1 MPFSNKQ
8 SDIFYNDQTKEMFV
22 CTVSAI
28 TAARCETGD
37 TIYGALPIIYKIDKD
52 TNYRQTIYPDNL
64 DTFHTDENSD
74 IFKLTPPCPVDDLNF
89 DSITKPLINY
99 NKDTS
104 RYSVTFLGR
113 FASDVDGLV
122 INNYIFE
129 DVDSKFHLL
138 KAKSLLPQN
147 SLSAVNGRFTFDS
160 GYLNSDLYLGGN
172 TIRNQNASWFNPAD
186 GAEIERSPNYMVSPT
201 HVESTSAIGF
211 NLIQDNTNTALD
223 ALTGDKNFPLM
234 FSGGYIT
241 VNPKYAAYDPQHTI
255 RIDFRARSFNVP
267 APTAYA
273 STQTVGNSAS
283 RWVQQYSPAGA
294 GEGFCVYLFEQPQKD
309 RYVVPNGVASTLGY
323 SPADFNVV
331 ETAGSAQT
339 TVGLFERNNW
349 NPFKETYGC
358 IGDGREANSF
368 IGVGFDIAGNFGK
381 TTEDKPGW
389 FNVNTTTPSPCSV
402 SIRGNRFTNNQILT
416 SVDLSAVPGSTAIP
430 LHTSAANAVF
440 VDYRVDLTNKGNRL
454 TVSHKLTSSETYN
467 TILDLRLNKIQGSY
481 YSTTGNAGNVGG
493 SNMYDPWSG
502 FQVQNDEYP
511 LLNIGLSFTTSTKVS
526 QFELHSFEVK
536 GVKVHNP
543 WEEKIEP
550 ETQEQKTRIDYLN
563 KSSKNLRERLTYSE
577 LDDNV
582 DIEMV
587 IPSKNNIASELYERT
602 NTTEITLCD
611 NNEPEFIE
619 QDVEVKYTGIRPED
633 IDTVVQAVERGD
645 LIPEIGGGSIPRA
658 TGETVEKIYGVPAD
672 LVVPSEPIANLLP
685 SFRKRITSTGEET
698 FTLGGNKGWGAVCF
712 LAGDRGPV
720 LGAPVNQLL
729 TNSANMFNGHL
740 FDPIIYNDRE
750 YIVYMRVR
758 QLGLTTDTKVYY
770 TEDYDELE
778 RLFIDAI
785 EKDFEANG
793 VEKYTKVWELMPM
806 VETADNP
813 WEGKMEQWEGAD
825 GRPDWNWVKVG
836 SKEDADEKYQNGG
849 GVCRV
854 LEPNVSINLTGI
866 EGGNDANGFVGL
878 AEISFNILDIKNIP
892 DDIDDA
898 IAEKALVITLD
909 EAKKMSNAFG
919 VKWEQLTAYE
929 DGYTYYFLPNT
940 TGTPIDVST
949 EQANLQQRFPEFF
962 ATGVTTQG
970 NWFATKG
977 SFDLKDLQG

>member
-74 IFKLTPPCPVDDLNF
+74 IFKLTPPCPVEDLNF

-172 TIRNQNASWFNPAD
+172 TVRNQNASWFNPAD

-211 NLIQDNTNTALD
+211 NLIQDHTDTAFD
-223 ALTGDKNFPLM
+223 ALTGNKNFPLM

-241 VNPKYAAYDPQHTI
+241 VNPKYAAYDPRHTI

-283 RWVQQYSPAGA
+283 RWIQQYSPAGA

-358 IGDGREANSF
+358 IGDGQEANSF

-430 LHTSAANAVF
+430 LHTSAADAVF

-481 YSTTGNAGNVGG
+481 YSTTGNAGNVDG

-550 ETQEQKTRIDYLN
+550 ETQEQKTRIDYIN

-645 LIPEIGGGSIPRA
+645 LIPEIGGGSIPRTTAGPTLVDRYYEPPIKESRGGVLPTRFKRACRTAFSIEDGKFTYPHMFLYQSVDFKYNDKTYTVFIRGIEQPVSGGGFGTNSNNLTTLELYEANINTLEERWFIDVANHPDVQYWELHLVVEDDWRSDSSKDYPQNPDDWFWLPKPGLTDEKDVDEFLRERNRGSDETTVCVIVPDNVTDYKPNWDPIEGTNTTVDEITTALKDAEYIDDNGFKINADDA
-658 TGETVEKIYGVPAD
+658 TGSSTVDSAGNTVNPPVAVVVNNADDIAGCQLVSLNTAINLAMEHLGNQKLWSSVVWNKLDHRTEGVTLLYYSQTAGYNPGKCIAIYGDVRNNPA
-672 LVVPSEPIANLLP
+672 I
-685 SFRKRITSTGEET
+685 K
-698 FTLGGNKGWGAVCF
+698 
-712 LAGDRGPV
+712 
-720 LGAPVNQLL
+720 
-729 TNSANMFNGHL
+729 
-740 FDPIIYNDRE
+740 
-750 YIVYMRVR
+750 R
-758 QLGLTTDTKVYY
+758 QL
-770 TEDYDELE
+770 
-778 RLFIDAI
+778 
-785 EKDFEANG
+785 
-793 VEKYTKVWELMPM
+793 P
-806 VETADNP
+806 
-813 WEGKMEQWEGAD
+813 
-825 GRPDWNWVKVG
+825 
-836 SKEDADEKYQNGG
+836 
-849 GVCRV
+849 
-854 LEPNVSINLTGI
+854 
-866 EGGNDANGFVGL
+866 
-878 AEISFNILDIKNIP
+878 
-892 DDIDDA
+892 
-898 IAEKALVITLD
+898 
-909 EAKKMSNAFG
+909 
-919 VKWEQLTAYE
+919 
-929 DGYTYYFLPNT
+929 
-940 TGTPIDVST
+940 
-949 EQANLQQRFPEFF
+949 
-962 ATGVTTQG
+962 
-970 NWFATKG
+970 
-977 SFDLKDLQG
+977 

>member
-28 TAARCETGD
+28 TAARCESGD

-74 IFKLTPPCPVDDLNF
+74 IFKLTPPCPVEDLNF

-160 GYLNSDLYLGGN
+160 GYLNSDLYIGGN

-186 GAEIERSPNYMVSPT
+186 GEEVERSPNYMVSPT

-211 NLIQDNTNTALD
+211 NLIQDYTDTAFD

-267 APTAYA
+267 APTAYG
-273 STQTVGNSAS
+273 STQTVGSNAS
-283 RWVQQYSPAGA
+283 RWIQQYSPTGP

-358 IGDGREANSF
+358 IGDGQEANSF
-368 IGVGFDIAGNFGK
+368 IGVGFDIAGNFGS
-381 TTEDKPGW
+381 TSEDKPGW

-430 LHTSAANAVF
+430 LHTSAADAVF

-502 FQVQNDEYP
+502 FQVQDDKYP

-543 WEEKIEP
+543 WDEKIEP
-550 ETQEQKTRIDYLN
+550 ETQEQKTRIDYIN
-563 KSSKNLRERLTYSE
+563 KSSKNLRERFTYSE

-587 IPSKNNIASELYERT
+587 VPAKSNIASELYERT

-611 NNEPEFIE
+611 NNEPEFVE

-645 LIPEIGGGSIPRA
+645 LIPEIGGGSIPRVISD
-658 TGETVEKIYGVPAD
+658 TVDNVYKDNIVLA
-672 LVVPSEPIANLLP
+672 EPKSSVLP
-685 SFRKRITSTGEET
+685 NTFRKACRTAGTPDINTPGKYKPPYLWLYESRPFIYNNNTHILLIRGIQTVQTNTSTLYLYRTNKAKLEEDWLSRVQEQPKDKNNLPYKYWELHVT
-698 FTLGGNKGWGAVCF
+698 NRSLPGVEEWNSNSELDYSTDISEWSFQPKINDDG
-712 LAGDRGPV
+712 LAWSD
-720 LGAPVNQLL
+720 
-729 TNSANMFNGHL
+729 
-740 FDPIIYNDRE
+740 
-750 YIVYMRVR
+750 
-758 QLGLTTDTKVYY
+758 
-770 TEDYDELE
+770 EDYDNALFKDTRGNNFGILCALNHWDVEQDDEEGTEDDGDDWVFPVLKGGINITFQENTGTKNVPLEL
-778 RLFIDAI
+778 DAGAEQAI
-785 EKDFEANG
+785 TISTQEA
-793 VEKYTKVWELMPM
+793 VRIHKVY
-806 VETADNP
+806 
-813 WEGKMEQWEGAD
+813 GA
-825 GRPDWNWVKVG
+825 N
-836 SKEDADEKYQNGG
+836 
-849 GVCRV
+849 
-854 LEPNVSINLTGI
+854 
-866 EGGNDANGFVGL
+866 
-878 AEISFNILDIKNIP
+878 
-892 DDIDDA
+892 
-898 IAEKALVITLD
+898 
-909 EAKKMSNAFG
+909 
-919 VKWEQLTAYE
+919 WEQITAYE
-929 DGYTYYFLPNT
+929 DGFTYYFLANYL
-940 TGTPIDVST
+940 TGGT
-949 EQANLQQRFPEFF
+949 
-962 ATGVTTQG
+962 
-970 NWFATKG
+970 WFATIG
-977 SFDLKDLQG
+977 SHNKNDLTDG

>member
-74 IFKLTPPCPVDDLNF
+74 IFKLTPPCPVEDLNF

-129 DVDSKFHLL
+129 DVDSKFYLL

-186 GAEIERSPNYMVSPT
+186 GEEVERSPNYMVSPT
-201 HVESTSAIGF
+201 HVEGTSAIGF
-211 NLIQDNTNTALD
+211 NLIQDNIDTTKD

-241 VNPKYAAYDPQHTI
+241 VNPKYAAYDPRHTI

-283 RWVQQYSPAGA
+283 RWIQQYSPAGA

-323 SPADFNVV
+323 SPADFNLV
-331 ETAGSAQT
+331 EAAGSAQT

-349 NPFKETYGC
+349 NPFKESYGC
-358 IGDGREANSF
+358 IGDGQEANSF
-368 IGVGFDIAGNFGK
+368 IGVGFDVAGNFGK

-430 LHTSAANAVF
+430 LHTSAADAVF

-493 SNMYDPWSG
+493 SNMYNPWSG
-502 FQVQNDEYP
+502 FQIQNDEYP

-587 IPSKNNIASELYERT
+587 VPAKSSIASELYEQT

-619 QDVEVKYTGIRPED
+619 EEVEVKYTGIRPED

-645 LIPEIGGGSIPRA
+645 LIPEIGGDSIPRV
-658 TGETVEKIYGVPAD
+658 TGDTTVAKIYGVPAD

-685 SFRKRITSTGEET
+685 SFQKRILDSGEVRLT
-698 FTLGGNKGWGAVCF
+698 MGGNKGWVPVCY
-712 LAGDRGPV
+712 LAGDRGLLGLPV
-720 LGAPVNQLL
+720 TYLV
-729 TNSANMFNGHL
+729 TNSSNNFNGHL
-740 FDPIIYNDRE
+740 FDPLIYNDRE
-750 YIVYMRVR
+750 YCVYMRVR
-758 QLGLTTDTKVYY
+758 QNGFDTDTRVYY

-778 RLFIDAI
+778 RLFIEAI
-785 EKDFEANG
+785 ETDFNANG
-793 VEKYTKVWELMPM
+793 IANYTKVWELMPM
-806 VETADNP
+806 VETDNTS
-813 WEGKMEQWEGAD
+813 WEGKMSDWEGTD

-836 SKEDADEKYQNGG
+836 SLDDAAEKYAEGR
-849 GVCRV
+849 GVCRYAPEQRDIANDYDGDGI
-854 LEPNVSINLTGI
+854 LNEFDPDYLDGTRDGIADTGSGNTD
-866 EGGNDANGFVGL
+866 GG
-878 AEISFNILDIKNIP
+878 
-892 DDIDDA
+892 
-898 IAEKALVITLD
+898 
-909 EAKKMSNAFG
+909 
-919 VKWEQLTAYE
+919 
-929 DGYTYYFLPNT
+929 
-940 TGTPIDVST
+940 TGTGGSGEGDGEEDDQQISID
-949 EQANLQQRFPEFF
+949 
-962 ATGVTTQG
+962 
-970 NWFATKG
+970 
-977 SFDLKDLQG
+977 